1 MKGIYEFPEENLN
14 DRLVRI
20 KEQKSKLQE
29 LMKKGTSFRYD
40 SDGSIIIGEQIHLIL
55 ESTIIEVKE

>member
-1 MKGIYEFPEENLN
+1 MKGIYTGEILN

-20 KEQKSKLQE
+20 KEQKSKVNE

-40 SDGSIIIGEQIHLIL
+40 SDGSIIVGENVQVIL
-55 ESTIIEVKE
+55 ESTIVGITE